1 MFKYAD
7 IYRISREVLLKGY
20 FFVGLSGHLGVSDWS
35 VKDAVVDFH
44 WLSVHSFT
52 VMSG

>member
-7 IYRISREVLLKGY
+7 INRISRRCFSKLI
-20 FFVGLSGHLGVSDWS
+20 FVGPSGHLGVSDWS
-35 VKDAVVDFH
+35 IKDAVVDSH
-44 WLSVHSFT
+44 WLSVHSYT